1 MTRLVI
7 LELARGETMNQPI
20 IIPMEDELV
29 HTEEH
34 PFCDDPACPC
44 HTQEE
49 EGMLAASRET
59 GEDEPETRPPF
70 LLFARL
76 MGKLL
81 AMASTGWRYWW
92 GLVTALGV
100 LFHHGMTRRIEKRQN
115 QQKERL

>member
-1 MTRLVI
+1 
-7 LELARGETMNQPI
+7 MNQPI

-70 LLFARL
+70 LLFAHL

-81 AMASTGWRYWW
+81 AMASTGWQYWM
-92 GLVTALGV
+92 GLGAALGV
-100 LFHHGMTRRIEKRQN
+100 LFHHGRTRRIEKRLSKN
-115 QQKERL
+115 IDKVRPRDDN

>member
-1 MTRLVI
+1 
-7 LELARGETMNQPI
+7 MNQPI
-20 IIPMEDELV
+20 DIPMEDELV
-29 HTEEH
+29 HTQEH

-49 EGMLAASRET
+49 ERMPKASRAT
-59 GEDEPETRPPF
+59 DEDEPETRPPF
-70 LLFARL
+70 LPFARL

-81 AMASTGWRYWW
+81 AMASTGWRYWM
-92 GLVTALGV
+92 GLGTALGV